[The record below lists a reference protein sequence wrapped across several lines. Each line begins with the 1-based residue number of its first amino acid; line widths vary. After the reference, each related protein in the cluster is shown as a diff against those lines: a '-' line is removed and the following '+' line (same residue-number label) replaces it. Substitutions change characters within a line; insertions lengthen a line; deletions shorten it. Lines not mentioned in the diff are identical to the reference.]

1 MYFKILDSVSSVE
14 KKVNLAISE
23 EINKRIRKNLVKLK
37 PEVQSFIGDSIIN
50 QPEMVSLVGGY
61 LRGAFGLVTPELA
74 VNSIIRSVRSSVYVD
89 FRKYDDKLRG
99 GLTVNVQPSDLAS
112 LLSLPEG
119 HVIYSKGDL
128 HWLRWLLEYGD
139 TIIVANYD
147 YNPQTGLGR
156 SSLGNMKDGTGF
168 RVPPE
173 FSGTLT
179 NNFITRA
186 LTDSQQEK
194 RIYNILKRVLL

>member
-74 VNSIIRSVRSSVYVD
+74 VNSIIRSVRNSVYVD

-156 SSLGNMKDGTGF
+156 SSLGNMKEGTGF

>member
-1 MYFKILDSVSSVE
+1 M
-14 KKVNLAISE
+14 
-23 EINKRIRKNLVKLK
+23 
-37 PEVQSFIGDSIIN
+37 
-50 QPEMVSLVGGY
+50 
-61 LRGAFGLVTPELA
+61 
-74 VNSIIRSVRSSVYVD
+74 
-89 FRKYDDKLRG
+89 
-99 GLTVNVQPSDLAS
+99 
-112 LLSLPEG
+112 
-119 HVIYSKGDL
+119 
-128 HWLRWLLEYGD
+128 LEYGD

-186 LTDSQQEK
+186 LTEPQQEQ
-194 RIYNILKRVLL
+194 RIYNILKKVLL